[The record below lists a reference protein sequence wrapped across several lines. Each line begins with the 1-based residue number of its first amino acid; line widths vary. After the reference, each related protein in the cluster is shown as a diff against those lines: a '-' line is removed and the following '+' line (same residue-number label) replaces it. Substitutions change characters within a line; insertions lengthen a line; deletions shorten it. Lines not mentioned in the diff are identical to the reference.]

1 MLALGRWGEVPILT
15 APPAQTSA
23 CFSNFPYNEKMSIT
37 PDPRSQLTRSLR
49 RSVGLLR
56 LLATHGQ
63 VGWRLSDLA
72 GQTALDPG
80 TVHRLLAALADE
92 HLVARVPDSR
102 RYTLGPLAF
111 ELGLAAAPYYDL
123 GSVAEAPL
131 AALARELGG
140 SVFLKVRSGDESV
153 CLARHDAPTRV
164 QGLMLDIGG
173 RRPLCGTAGG
183 IAMWMTLPPS
193 ERRSIEAANRDAVK
207 QRDPANW
214 PGVRRMLARSRTL
227 GLAVNLGDTVPGIC
241 SVAVPLTCAG
251 RQGLAALAVAANSA
265 TWSEALAQALA
276 ERLRAADLGAL
287 MATLRY

>member
-1 MLALGRWGEVPILT
+1 MLALGRWGEVSILT
-15 APPAQTSA
+15 APPAQISK
-23 CFSNFPYNEKMSIT
+23 CFYNFSYNEKMT
-37 PDPRSQLTRSLR
+37 RKADPRSQLTRSLR

-72 GQTALDPG
+72 RKTDLDPG

-92 HLVARVPDSR
+92 RLAARVRDSR

-123 GSVAEAPL
+123 GRVAEAPM

-153 CLARHDAPTRV
+153 CLARHDASTRV
-164 QGLMLDIGG
+164 QGLMLDAGG

-183 IAMWMTLPPS
+183 VAMWMTLPPS

-207 QRDPANW
+207 QRDPAHW
-214 PGVRRMLARSRTL
+214 PGVRRMLARSRTF

-251 RQGLAALAVAANSA
+251 RTGLASLALAASSA
-265 TWSEALAQALA
+265 PWSEARALALA
-276 ERLRAADLGAL
+276 ERLGAADLGAL
-287 MATLRY
+287 MTTFRY